1 MEKWR
6 RRLTRLMLPF
16 GIAWI
21 AYGVLYL
28 VAGGQSGDPRPGTVF
43 SGIFYIV
50 GGIIFVLNW
59 WVYRR
64 ETS

>member
-1 MEKWR
+1 
-6 RRLTRLMLPF
+6 MLPF

-28 VAGGQSGDPRPGTVF
+28 VTAGQSEDPRPGTVF

-50 GGIIFVLNW
+50 GGIIFMLNW
-59 WVYRR
+59 WLYRR
-64 ETS
+64 ETT

>member
-28 VAGGQSGDPRPGTVF
+28 VTAGQSEDPRPGSVF
-43 SGIFYIV
+43 SGFFYIV

-59 WVYRR
+59 WLYRR
-64 ETS
+64 QAS

>member
-6 RRLTRLMLPF
+6 RRLMRLMLPF

-21 AYGVLYL
+21 AYGVLFL
-28 VAGGQSGDPRPGTVF
+28 VAGEQPGGPSPLRVF

-50 GGIIFVLNW
+50 GGTIFVLNW
-59 WVYRR
+59 WFYRR

>member
-6 RRLTRLMLPF
+6 RRLMRLVLPF

-21 AYGVLYL
+21 AYGLLFL
-28 VAGGQSGDPRPGTVF
+28 VAGEPSGSPSPLRVI
-43 SGIFYIV
+43 SGLFYIV
-50 GGIIFVLNW
+50 GGVIFVLNW
-59 WVYRR
+59 WVDRR